1 MNRKVLFRGKR
12 IHNNEWIYGHLQQ
25 YSDACDIESV
35 PVHPETVGQYVTD
48 DRWGEPIYEG
58 DLIWTDFKI
67 HGIFTTE
74 HKTGEVLWST
84 KRQAFLVK
92 AGLTAIPIGDIIM
105 SESKIEVRGN
115 VYD

>member
-1 MNRKVLFRGKR
+1 MCPPRGRRLPGTRPPRSVKR
-12 IHNNEWIYGHLQQ
+12 DVVG
-25 YSDACDIESV
+25 IEPAPL
-35 PVHPETVGQYVTD
+35 PVHRETVGQYVTD